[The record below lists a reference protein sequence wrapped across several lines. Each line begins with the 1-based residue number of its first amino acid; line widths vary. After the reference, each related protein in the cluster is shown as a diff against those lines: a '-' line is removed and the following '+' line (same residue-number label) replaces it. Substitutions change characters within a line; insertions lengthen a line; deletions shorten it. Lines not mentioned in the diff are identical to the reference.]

1 MPIIGTATAVN
12 PPQPTRNITRC
23 QAGKRRRHRPFA
35 ASFGSD
41 AKPCVMAGYD
51 LTVRWRRRRAFIATF
66 PGGFASAGAA
76 KAKPCVMVGEYL
88 TAQCRQRRVFIMTF
102 PCAFAS
108 AGAAKVR
115 PDSAMRSK
123 LKHVAPAGRLLAP
136 TGRTTQAKA

>member
-41 AKPCVMAGYD
+41 
-51 LTVRWRRRRAFIATF
+51 
-66 PGGFASAGAA
+66 
-76 KAKPCVMVGEYL
+76 AKPCVMVGEYL